1 MPDKEIP
8 HAQELIQNL
17 TTTLVPLSI
26 TLPMVPDELRQ
37 PCTAL
42 YNYTQA
48 LLKDMLE
55 KTEDYEIADKNDVW
69 FYIRTFFEWMYK
81 KFQYAD
87 NAFIAGK
94 ASYKKYIK
102 KLNQRHVEWMLTH
115 HGYKVETDGDNIRIT
130 NNKYPGM
137 LKAVFE
143 LLKAA
148 NKNYSVN
155 RTDYLTK
162 CDFRALV
169 NYKRTYDDML
179 LLLNDEGKELAQRLY
194 EYAAGIRVK
203 PVKCT
208 YFCRV
213 EFKKKGKVIFV
224 LDVIDQK
231 YLKIN
236 IGFAEIGGEA
246 FKMIEKEIAQYDD
259 KNDFIYFWR
268 KNLKKCTNCTP
279 DCRKKSHPIEVF
291 GKKTLVCQAY
301 IRMYHPNKQDLEYIY
316 RLISLRTMVV
326 DAGISEPF
334 YPGNG

>member
-1 MPDKEIP
+1 
-8 HAQELIQNL
+8 
-17 TTTLVPLSI
+17 
-26 TLPMVPDELRQ
+26 
-37 PCTAL
+37 
-42 YNYTQA
+42 
-48 LLKDMLE
+48 
-55 KTEDYEIADKNDVW
+55 
-69 FYIRTFFEWMYK
+69 
-81 KFQYAD
+81 
-87 NAFIAGK
+87 
-94 ASYKKYIK
+94 
-102 KLNQRHVEWMLTH
+102 
-115 HGYKVETDGDNIRIT
+115 
-130 NNKYPGM
+130 M

-203 PVKCT
+203 PVKALI
-208 YFCRV
+208 FVGWNLKRM
-213 EFKKKGKVIFV
+213 GKLIFV

-268 KNLKKCTNCTP
+268 KNLKKCTKCMP
-279 DCRKKSHPIEVF
+279 DCWEKSHLSSF
-291 GKKTLVCQAY
+291 RQKATCL
-301 IRMYHPNKQDLEYIY
+301 
-316 RLISLRTMVV
+316 
-326 DAGISEPF
+326 
-334 YPGNG
+334 PGLHSNVSSQ